1 MSKATKDL
9 RTDLVMSR
17 VETPGRLK
25 YTGIKAMKELFL
37 EILLNENIHTF
48 IQ

>member
-1 MSKATKDL
+1 
-9 RTDLVMSR
+9 MSR

-25 YTGIKAMKELFL
+25 HTGTKAMKELFL

-48 IQ
+48 IQWTVIRVSTVKNL